1 MIARERFKVMVEELY
16 ERIAKSLAKAL
27 AVMCVRNTSLEDIHA
42 GICPVTHTGDYSDVV
57 VIDATGRRIPWTRV
71 SRIDDDEMR
80 DLMRQVVNRLYTAH
94 LYIDDPGLNG
104 VLGWAEM
111 LAKRWDEPKLDE
123 TTMEDIRRT
132 RELQRMYQSNGE

>member
-1 MIARERFKVMVEELY
+1 MVEELT
-16 ERIAKSLAKAL
+16 ERIAKFLAKAL

-57 VIDATGRRIPWTRV
+57 VIDATGRRIPWTSV

-94 LYIDDPGLNG
+94 LYIDDPDLND
-104 VLGWAEM
+104 VLGWAER
-111 LAKRWDEPKLDE
+111 LAMRWDEPKLDE
-123 TTMEDIRRT
+123 TTMEDIQRI
-132 RELQRMYQSNGE
+132 RELRGMHQSFGK

>member
-1 MIARERFKVMVEELY
+1 MAEELN
-16 ERIAKSLAKAL
+16 ERIAKFLAKAL
-27 AVMCVRNTSLEDIHA
+27 AVMCVRNTSLEGIHA